1 MKWYQADVAE
11 VGYKIQV
18 GDWIV
23 LITPHGRKAFRV
35 TKTTIAKTICEL
47 KGRDALKFPRYYTLP
62 FKPLE
67 KKTKP
72 DYESVNTWQVRVNPS
87 LKRLRLRYDY

>member
-1 MKWYQADVAE
+1 MNWYQTDKAE
-11 VGYKIQV
+11 VGYKIHV

-23 LITPHGRKAFRV
+23 LATPHGKKAFRV
-35 TKTTIAKTICEL
+35 TKTTVAKAICEL

-72 DYESVNTWQVRVNPS
+72 NYKSTNTWHVRVNPS
-87 LKRLRLRYDY
+87 LKRLRLRYD